1 MSDMSPSEIASPSTA
16 PLSRLAR
23 AERIVTLIAVAL
35 GALAAVYL
43 MVTLATEHEVC
54 YGMQAN
60 NLICRSVD
68 AGAAG
73 WALLIL
79 LYPAV
84 LLAAAAAG
92 AWWQTRAV
100 EPSAR
105 STAFGL
111 LASSVVVLIGIV
123 LPAVATA
130 GFFLVPATI
139 AITVAGVLGA
149 IKFTQDYRAGRA
161 AERARSGE

>member
-1 MSDMSPSEIASPSTA
+1 MSDLSPSEPASPASAA

-23 AERIVTLIAVAL
+23 AERIVTLIALAL
-35 GALAAVYL
+35 GVLAAIYL
-43 MVTLATEHEVC
+43 MVTLSTEHEVC

-60 NLICRSVD
+60 SLICRPVD

-100 EPSAR
+100 EPSAQ
-105 STAFGL
+105 STAYGL

-123 LPAVATA
+123 LPAAATA
-130 GFFLVPATI
+130 GFFLAPATI
-139 AITVAGVLGA
+139 AMTIVGILGT
-149 IKFTQDYRAGRA
+149 IKFAQDFRAGRA
-161 AERARSGE
+161 AGK

>member
-1 MSDMSPSEIASPSTA
+1 MSDMSPSEAVSPATIP

-35 GALAAVYL
+35 AALAAVYL
-43 MVTLATEHEVC
+43 IVTLVAEDEVC

-79 LYPAV
+79 LYPGV

-130 GFFLVPATI
+130 GFFLAPATI
-139 AITVAGVLGA
+139 AMTVAGVLGT
-149 IKFTQDYRAGRA
+149 IKFIQDYRAGRA
-161 AERARSGE
+161 AE

>member
-1 MSDMSPSEIASPSTA
+1 MSGISPSEPALPASAA

-23 AERIVTLIAVAL
+23 AERITTIIALAL
-35 GALAAVYL
+35 GALAAIYL
-43 MVTLATEHEVC
+43 MVTLLAEHEVC

-60 NLICRSVD
+60 GLFCRPAD

-79 LYPAV
+79 LYPGV
-84 LLAAAAAG
+84 LLAGAAAG

-111 LASSVVVLIGIV
+111 LVSSVVVLIGIV

-130 GFFLVPATI
+130 GFFLVPATF
-139 AITVAGVLGA
+139 AMTVVGVLGT
-149 IKFTQDYRAGRA
+149 IKFAQDLR
-161 AERARSGE
+161 AERVASK

>member
-1 MSDMSPSEIASPSTA
+1 MSDMSPSEPASPVSVA

-23 AERIVTLIAVAL
+23 AERIVTLIALAL

-43 MVTLATEHEVC
+43 IVALLTEREIC

-60 NLICRSVD
+60 NLLCRPGG

-100 EPSAR
+100 DPGAR

-130 GFFLVPATI
+130 GFFLAPATV
-139 AITVAGVLGA
+139 AMTVAGILGT
-149 IKFTQDYRAGRA
+149 IKFAQDFRAGRA
-161 AERARSGE
+161 AFK

>member
-1 MSDMSPSEIASPSTA
+1 MSDVSPSEPASPASAA

-23 AERIVTLIAVAL
+23 AERIVTLIALAL
-35 GALAAVYL
+35 GVLAAIYL
-43 MVTLATEHEVC
+43 MVTLLSEHEVC

-60 NLICRSVD
+60 SLLCKPVD

-100 EPSAR
+100 DPGAQ
-105 STAFGL
+105 STAYGL
-111 LASSVVVLIGIV
+111 LVTSALVLIGIV

-130 GFFLVPATI
+130 GFFLAPATI
-139 AITVAGVLGA
+139 AITVAGVLGT
-149 IKFTQDYRAGRA
+149 IKFAQDYRAGRA
-161 AERARSGE
+161 AGK